1 MRDNGVAR
9 FVTILA
15 ILALIVIGVQSF
27 SAEEAKHPTL
37 RYWLFDVG
45 QGDAMLLETPDR
57 QQILIDG
64 GPDATITRE
73 LSRVLPLN
81 DRELDLV
88 ILTHNHSDHISG
100 VIEILRRYSVKE
112 LWITG
117 VIHTTDGYRNFLELI
132 REKNIPTKTVKA
144 GQMVTFGALNGIVL
158 WPIEPKIGQLPENQN
173 WESIVTYWQ
182 YGTQSLL
189 LTGDMEKEQEMV
201 LLQKGVLRPVTV
213 LKVGHQGSRTSSTE
227 AFLEAVK
234 PKLALISVGKNSYGH
249 PHQDVL
255 SRLAEYNIPILRTDE
270 RGTIQIDLTVDNF
283 SYRSTK

>member
-1 MRDNGVAR
+1 MRNSAATR
-9 FVTILA
+9 LITTLTL
-15 ILALIVIGVQSF
+15 LALIVIGAQTF
-27 SAEEAKHPTL
+27 SAEEVKHPTL

-57 QQILIDG
+57 QQILVDG

-88 ILTHNHSDHISG
+88 ILTHNHSDHLTG
-100 VIEILRRYSVKE
+100 VIEILRRYTVKE
-112 LWITG
+112 LWISG

-132 REKNIPTKTVKA
+132 KEKNIPTKTVKA
-144 GQMVTFGALNGIVL
+144 GQTVNFGALNGIVL
-158 WPIEPKIGQLPENQN
+158 WPIDPKVGQLPENQN

-189 LTGDMEKEQEMV
+189 LTGDMEKEQEAT
-201 LLQKGVLRPVTV
+201 LLQKGVFRPVTV
-213 LKVGHQGSRTSSTE
+213 LKVGHQGSHTSSTD
-227 AFLEAVK
+227 AFLKTVQ

-255 SRLAEYNIPILRTDE
+255 TRYAKYNIELLRTDQH
-270 RGTIQIDLTVDNF
+270 GTIQVDF
-283 SYRSTK
+283 SLDGYNYQTAR

>member
-88 ILTHNHSDHISG
+88 ILTHNHSDHIGG
-100 VIEILRRYSVKE
+100 VIEVLRRYSVRE

-144 GQMVTFGALNGIVL
+144 GQTVTFGALNGIVL
-158 WPIEPKIGQLPENQN
+158 WPIELKIGQLPENQN

-255 SRLAEYNIPILRTDE
+255 SRLTEYNIPILRTDE